1 MKTFQTFLPR
11 GQIFFCLSLVTL
23 LCLTARLWG
32 ANEPAPEPAP
42 AATIETNGALR
53 ASLELQEQL
62 HASQLALKQNRDERE
77 ALENALVTRLK
88 VLEEAVNSQRSTEVD
103 AMKVKVEALRDDL
116 ASNNRLLLIVGGGI
130 AAVGF
135 FVLLATGYL
144 QWRSVNRLAEFST
157 LIQSARAALPAPNTG
172 AEAQLLGAGAT
183 AQSNGRLFGA
193 LTDLEKRILELEHTA
208 HPTTDAKALTTGTGT
223 NGTET
228 GSTAENGHDLASHDS
243 LLLAKG
249 QSLLD
254 MDKPTEAIA
263 CFEEILKADPH
274 HGEALVK
281 KGLALEELDQP
292 EEALRCYDHA
302 IAQNADLTIAY
313 LQKGG
318 LFNRLERYEEALQ
331 CYEQALHA
339 QEKAHQA

>member
-1 MKTFQTFLPR
+1 MNTFQNFPSVRPVLLR
-11 GQIFFCLSLVTL
+11 LSLVAL
-23 LCLTARLWG
+23 LVLSARPL
-32 ANEPAPEPAP
+32 P
-42 AATIETNGALR
+42 AADIGAETTTASETNDTLR

-62 HASQLALKQNRDERE
+62 HASQLALKQNREERA
-77 ALENALVTRLK
+77 ALEKEVAARLK
-88 VLEEAVNSQRSTEVD
+88 ILEEAVNSKNSTEVD
-103 AMKVKVEALRDDL
+103 AMKVKVEALRNDL

-157 LIQSARAALPAPNTG
+157 LIQSARAALPPPASS
-172 AEAQLLGAGAT
+172 AEGQLLGAGVT

-193 LTDLEKRILELEHTA
+193 LTDLEKRILELEHTTHA
-208 HPTTDAKALTTGTGT
+208 TSEAKALTAGTGT
-223 NGTET
+223 T
-228 GSTAENGHDLASHDS
+228 GSEASSLPGENGHGLPAHDS

-249 QSLLD
+249 QSLLN
-254 MDKPTEAIA
+254 MDKPTEALA
-263 CFEEILKADPH
+263 CFEEILQTEPN

-281 KGLALEELDQP
+281 KGIALEELDQP
-292 EEALRCYDHA
+292 DEAIRCYDRA
-302 IAQNADLTIAY
+302 IAANADLTIAY